1 MARVAEAMD
10 AVGVPYVVTGSMA
23 AGFYV
28 MPRMSGDIDFL
39 INPQPSDKPF
49 VAKILAEDFFADPDV
64 IKEAFNDRSMFQVI
78 DPNGHVKSD
87 LIFWTPKFNP
97 ETVFQRAQTMRV
109 EGTGVKVIAP
119 EDLVI
124 AKLIWAKE
132 SRSELQFRD
141 VHSLLQF
148 EEVDSEYV
156 RRQAKVYGV
165 GELLEEASSERYA
178 T

>member
-1 MARVAEAMD
+1 MD
-10 AVGVPYVVTGSMA
+10 AVGVPYVVKGSMA
-23 AGFYV
+23 ANFYV

-39 INPQPSDKPF
+39 INPQPRDKPF
-49 VAKILAEDFFADPDV
+49 VVKVLAEDFFVDPDV
-64 IKEAFNDRSMFQVI
+64 IRNAFNDRSMFQVI

-97 ETVFQRAQTMRV
+97 ETVFERAQTMQI
-109 EGTGVKVIAP
+109 EGTGLSVIAP
-119 EDLVI
+119 EDLII

-141 VHSLLQF
+141 VHSLLKF
-148 EEVDSEYV
+148 EELDGEYV
-156 RRQAKVYGV
+156 RQQAMAYGV
-165 GELLEEASSERYA
+165 PELLREASDERYA